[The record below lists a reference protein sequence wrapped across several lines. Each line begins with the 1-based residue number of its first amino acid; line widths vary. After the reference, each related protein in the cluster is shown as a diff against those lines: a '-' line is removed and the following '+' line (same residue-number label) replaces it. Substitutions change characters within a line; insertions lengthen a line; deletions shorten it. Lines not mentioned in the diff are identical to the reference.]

1 MSTPRMTRPAFRG
14 TTSSLQ
20 RGTSA
25 VVLML
30 ILAACGGVTQAPA
43 GATPNPT
50 QATATGPASLAPSAA
65 SSAAPSAAATG
76 GAVLADACGYLIP
89 DEVAAAVG
97 ISNPLPA
104 PSADEFYTYCTYSA
118 PGAPELKIFVT
129 KAAEAASVAFNTAKV
144 NDGEAVT
151 GVGDEAYWSTDSFRP
166 GLYFLQNGVL
176 AYISGSASG
185 PDDRIVELGKLLAE
199 RIAEL
204 N

>member
-14 TTSSLQ
+14 TTSSLK

-25 VVLML
+25 VGLML
-30 ILAACGGVTQAPA
+30 ILAACGGATQAPA

-50 QATATGPASLAPSAA
+50 QATATGPASLAP
-65 SSAAPSAAATG
+65 SAAPSAAATG

-129 KAAEAASVAFNTAKV
+129 KSTETASTVFNTMKV

-151 GVGDEAYWSTDSFRP
+151 GVGDEAYWSTDSFQP
-166 GLYFLQNGVL
+166 GLYFLKNGVL

-199 RIAEL
+199 RIAEV